1 MKLKREAPTPL
12 YLQLKNALVADIDA
26 GHYKPHERLL
36 SERELGEKFKVSRMT
51 VRQALTEMIRDGIL
65 YTQAGKG
72 TYVSESKIKQE
83 LQTLTGF
90 SQDMAARG
98 AVVSAQVL
106 EARIIPAPLTLAA
119 IFAVPLNTELVLL
132 SRLRLSDGIPLAIEE
147 AYVRHEVCADILE
160 CDFSKESLYNVLATR
175 YNTIL
180 VRAEQTMEASLASP
194 KEAELLQITSPSPVL
209 RMERLS
215 YNELHML
222 IEYVKS
228 TYRGDRYNFH
238 TTLNPKAEYGQNR
251 A

>member
-1 MKLKREAPTPL
+1 
-12 YLQLKNALVADIDA
+12 LVAGIDS
-26 GHYKPHERLL
+26 GQYKPHQRLM

-51 VRQALTEMIRDGIL
+51 VRQALTEMIREGIL
-65 YTQAGKG
+65 YTQVGKG
-72 TYVSESKIKQE
+72 TYVSDAKIKQE

-106 EARIIPAPLTLAA
+106 EAHILPATLTLAA
-119 IFAVPLNTELVLL
+119 IFSVPMNTDLVLL

-147 AYVRHEVCADILE
+147 AYIRYQICPGILE

-180 VRAEQTMEASLASP
+180 VRAEQTMEASLAVP
-194 KEAELLQITSPSPVL
+194 QEAELLQITPPCPVL
-209 RMERLS
+209 RLERLS
-215 YNELHML
+215 YNEQNML

-228 TYRGDRYNFH
+228 TYRGDRYKFH
-238 TTLNPKAEYGQNR
+238 TTLQS
-251 A
+251 